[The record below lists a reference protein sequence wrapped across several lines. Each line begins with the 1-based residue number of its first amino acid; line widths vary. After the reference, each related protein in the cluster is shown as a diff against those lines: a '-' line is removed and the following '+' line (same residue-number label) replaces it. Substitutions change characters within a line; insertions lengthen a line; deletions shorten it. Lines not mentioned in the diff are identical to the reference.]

1 MQTKAKCDDQ
11 NAKNSYHRAI
21 ANELGQR
28 FETTNYTCCSTS
40 CCYPDSTDQQSE
52 TKTTS
57 GTISKK
63 ENTDIQLNT
72 KNSDATGIN
81 NIKKIKGNVFRTLT
95 VLILVHNGNEH

>member
-11 NAKNSYHRAI
+11 NAKNSYHRAL

-40 CCYPDSTDQQSE
+40 CCYPDSNDQQSE

-57 GTISKK
+57 RPINQK
-63 ENTDIQLNT
+63 ENTEIQLNA

-81 NIKKIKGNVFRTLT
+81 SIKKLKCNAF
-95 VLILVHNGNEH
+95 NGN